1 VNPFPPA
8 PWLRGAAHALAAL
21 PALLAA
27 CHGYEP
33 APLDSAAIFA
43 AETARR
49 TATADPPLRE
59 PNAAPAGIDL
69 AQADA
74 WLREHSPIVRLARA
88 HAATSAARA
97 REDEPWPD
105 PELQVGP
112 QFAFGDDVAAGRAS
126 PFASLALRIPLGE
139 RLAAAGDLDRARA
152 EVQRIDSLLTL
163 REQQLAL
170 RAEWI
175 ALLAARARAGL
186 ADETAALAARAH
198 AFAERLVDAGS
209 FGAADAATTAL
220 EATLRA
226 GEALDAR
233 TELGAAECTVAR
245 RTGVDESRFARVQG
259 ELPSAPALDVAVERL
274 RDLAALHTPALLR
287 ARGGYA
293 LAERMLRLEV
303 AKQVPDLELSPSFSD
318 EPGEDKNVFALGI
331 GLRLPLFDGNQK
343 AIREA
348 EAARD
353 EARVAYETAVATTL
367 AELARATRALHDARA
382 RRSAAEAEL
391 FPTAVRAV
399 ELAQRAVQ
407 AGEANVLLLVESERA
422 LARAK
427 RTVLDAG
434 VYELEAWLALERN
447 LGIPLLDLGTPA
459 PDAIEPP
466 PLDPQTNDE
475 VLRAARATQEDHR

>member
-1 VNPFPPA
+1 MNLFPPV
-8 PWLRGAAHALAAL
+8 PWLRGAAPAVAAL

-49 TATADPPLRE
+49 GSAADPSLPE
-59 PNAAPAGIDL
+59 PNPAPAGIDL

-88 HAATSAARA
+88 HAATAAARA

-105 PELQVGP
+105 PELQIGP
-112 QFAFGDDVAAGRAS
+112 QLAFGDDVAAGRAS

-139 RLAAAGDLDRARA
+139 RLAAASDLDRARA
-152 EVQRIDSLLTL
+152 EVQRIDALLTL

-170 RAEWI
+170 RADWV
-175 ALLAARARAGL
+175 ALLAARSRAGL
-186 ADETAALAARAH
+186 ADETAELAARAH
-198 AFAERLVDAGS
+198 AFAERLVDAGG

-233 TELGAAECTVAR
+233 TELGAAECAVAQ
-245 RTGVDESRFARVQG
+245 RTGVDGSRFARVQG
-259 ELPSAPALDVAVERL
+259 ELPTPPAFDVAAERL
-274 RDLAALHTPALLR
+274 QELAALHTPALLR
-287 ARGGYA
+287 ARGAYA
-293 LAERMLRLEV
+293 LAERSLRLEV

-331 GLRLPLFDGNQK
+331 GLRLPLFDGNRK

-353 EARVAYETAVATTL
+353 EARIAYETAVATTL

-382 RRSAAEAEL
+382 RRSAIEVAL
-391 FPTAVRAV
+391 LPTALRAV
-399 ELAQRAVQ
+399 ELARRAVQ
-407 AGEANVLLLVESERA
+407 AGEGNVLLLLESERA

-427 RTVLDAG
+427 RTLLDAG
-434 VYELEAWLALERN
+434 VDELEAWLALERT
-447 LGIPLLDLGTPA
+447 LCIPLLELGARA

-466 PLDPQTNDE
+466 PLDPKTHDE
-475 VLRAARATQEDHR
+475 VLRAAHGTPEDHR